1 MKRIILFI
9 LLAFFFL
16 ALGFGGGLLA
26 GRTWLSPEGG
36 APSSAN
42 FEEPGPVFFVGDFL
56 SNLAGSGSHVASFKV
71 SLEMSGPKALE
82 MISSPNRLARIKNE
96 ILLLTKD
103 RVFEDLTNAEGIV
116 SLAEDIKRTIN
127 AITPPDKDKV
137 PVVRVLFEG
146 FVLQ

>member
-1 MKRIILFI
+1 M
-9 LLAFFFL
+9 
-16 ALGFGGGLLA
+16 A
-26 GRTWLSPEGG
+26 GRTWLSPEKG
-36 APSSAN
+36 PSSSAT

-56 SNLAGSGSHVASFKV
+56 SNLAGGGAHVASFKV
-71 SLEMSGPKALE
+71 SLEMSGPKAFE
-82 MISSPNRLARIKNE
+82 MISSPNWLARIKNE

-103 RVFEDLTNAEGIV
+103 RVFEDLTNAEGVI

-127 AITPPDKDKV
+127 AIMPPAKDKV